1 MTVKAK
7 LMVKKMRLIPR
18 DFEEGG
24 VKLRVYD
31 ASEER
36 WEALELKLRDSSELM
51 NRMIEVA
58 GNEVVM
64 EHPSGEYVYVTVEAP
79 GLSVTIGEGEVQEAL
94 TLISPRP
101 SSLRRVKLMKADES
115 GNLRAVK
122 EIKPPG
128 EVLVYDGYLWIPQDV
143 SYDLVLVETVDD
155 VRVLFPH
162 ELILPQIKI
171 GEAKKRRRSRRARSR
186 KKKGKKRGG

>member
-1 MTVKAK
+1 MTIKAK
-7 LMVKKMRLIPR
+7 LIVKKMRLVSR
-18 DFEEGG
+18 DFEEEG

-58 GNEVVM
+58 GNEIVR

-101 SSLRRVKLMKADES
+101 SSLRRVKLLKADGS
-115 GNLRAVK
+115 GSLRVVK

-128 EVLVYDGYLWIPQDV
+128 EVLVYDGYLWVPQDI

-155 VRVLFPH
+155 ARVLFPH

-171 GEAKKRRRSRRARSR
+171 GETKKRRRGRRIGSR
-186 KKKGKKRGG
+186 KKKGRRRGG